1 MIIQDKI
8 YGKINIKD
16 RVIIDLINSTPLQRL
31 KKIHQYGASHFIKPF
46 RNVTRFEHSIGV
58 WYLSKLYKRQITE
71 QISCLLHDIPHTAF
85 SHVIDHLM
93 KDEQHEFHEKF
104 HEKIILNSEIPEI
117 LKKHKIEL
125 RNVLNKEKFELLD
138 NTLPDISFDR
148 LDYFMRDSYCEGF
161 LTKSLILDFMNEV
174 KIRKFGSK
182 DVLYFKDSRLAA
194 IFAILFMSCSRLMW
208 LDPESHASANFLAH
222 AIKISLERKI
232 IDDNDLFTNDDFLM
246 DKMLKSKEKEVL
258 VYLNKLKPKNKYVYV
273 KKEDAEYCGP
283 NKPRFVD
290 PLVFNG
296 NKFSRISELVPSL
309 KYYFE
314 EFTQNYKMLGVKQA

>member
-1 MIIQDKI
+1 MIIQDRT
-8 YGKINIKD
+8 YGKINTKEQ
-16 RVIIDLINSTPLQRL
+16 VIIDLINSAPLQRL

-46 RNVTRFEHSIGV
+46 RNV
-58 WYLSKLYKRQITE
+58 
-71 QISCLLHDIPHTAF
+71 
-85 SHVIDHLM
+85 VINHLM

-194 IFAILFMSCSRLMW
+194 IFAILFMS
-208 LDPESHASANFLAH
+208 
-222 AIKISLERKI
+222 
-232 IDDNDLFTNDDFLM
+232 
-246 DKMLKSKEKEVL
+246 
-258 VYLNKLKPKNKYVYV
+258 
-273 KKEDAEYCGP
+273 
-283 NKPRFVD
+283 
-290 PLVFNG
+290 
-296 NKFSRISELVPSL
+296 
-309 KYYFE
+309 
-314 EFTQNYKMLGVKQA
+314 